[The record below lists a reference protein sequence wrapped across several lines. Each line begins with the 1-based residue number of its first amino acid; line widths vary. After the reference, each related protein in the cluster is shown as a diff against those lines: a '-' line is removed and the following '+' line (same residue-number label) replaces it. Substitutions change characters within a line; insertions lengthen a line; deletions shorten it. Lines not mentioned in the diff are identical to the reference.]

1 MELLVAKR
9 RELQADQQKL
19 RQSGLKRSGGAIGV
33 LTVDDNQDNKTLM
46 TNETEKDVLE
56 EAMALA
62 AGKTAN
68 AGVSDINKGERN
80 FSTIQY
86 DDDDISK
93 IDAVEAATKER
104 IKMQRR
110 VVAEKAA
117 QPSQSGNKAGRGDV
131 HHPDD
136 DEPTTTLDFV
146 EQETMK
152 QIDLKALKEVQKS

>member
-68 AGVSDINKGERN
+68 AGVSDINRGER
-80 FSTIQY
+80 TIQY

-104 IKMQRR
+104 IKMLRR

-117 QPSQSGNKAGRGDV
+117 QPSKSGNKAGRGDI

-136 DEPTTTLDFV
+136 TSQRRHLTL
-146 EQETMK
+146 
-152 QIDLKALKEVQKS
+152 SSRRP

>member
-1 MELLVAKR
+1 MR
-9 RELQADQQKL
+9 ADQQKL

-68 AGVSDINKGERN
+68 AGER
-80 FSTIQY
+80 TIQY
-86 DDDDISK
+86 DDDDDISNN
-93 IDAVEAATKER
+93 DAVEAATKER
-104 IKMQRR
+104 IKIQRR

-117 QPSQSGNKAGRGDV
+117 QPSKSGNKAGRGDI
-131 HHPDD
+131 HHPD

>member
-19 RQSGLKRSGGAIGV
+19 RQSGLKISGGAIGV

-68 AGVSDINKGERN
+68 AGVSDINWGER
-80 FSTIQY
+80 TI
-86 DDDDISK
+86 
-93 IDAVEAATKER
+93 
-104 IKMQRR
+104 
-110 VVAEKAA
+110 
-117 QPSQSGNKAGRGDV
+117 
-131 HHPDD
+131 
-136 DEPTTTLDFV
+136 
-146 EQETMK
+146 
-152 QIDLKALKEVQKS
+152 